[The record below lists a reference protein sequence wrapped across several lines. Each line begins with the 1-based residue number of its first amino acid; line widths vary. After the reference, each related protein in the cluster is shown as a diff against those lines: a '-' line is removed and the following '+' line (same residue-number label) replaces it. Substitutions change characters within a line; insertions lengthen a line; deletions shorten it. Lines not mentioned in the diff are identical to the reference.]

1 MEGGDPTAKGKG
13 KDKGKGGGKGNDEN
27 TVFVRGLP
35 FAATE
40 ESLNKDFGECGEVV
54 TLRMPLNDEG
64 TCKGFAFIK
73 YADKEGMDKAMA
85 FNETDYGGRT
95 IYCSDA
101 AIKPEG
107 KGKDGKGKGKDVK
120 DGKGK
125 GKDGKGKK
133 GKKGKA
139 SSEAFA
145 KNTGAMVESTG
156 TKVAFADSD
165 DE

>member
-1 MEGGDPTAKGKG
+1 MG
-13 KDKGKGGGKGNDEN
+13 
-27 TVFVRGLP
+27 
-35 FAATE
+35 
-40 ESLNKDFGECGEVV
+40 

-64 TCKGFAFIK
+64 TCKGFCFIK
-73 YADKEGMDKAMA
+73 YANKEGMDKALA

-107 KGKDGKGKGKDVK
+107 KGKGK

-125 GKDGKGKK
+125 GKDGKDGKGKGKGKK
-133 GKKGKA
+133 GKGKA
-139 SSEAFA
+139 SSEAKA
-145 KNTGAMVESTG
+145 KNSGAMVESTG

>member
-1 MEGGDPTAKGKG
+1 MEGGDPTTKGKG
-13 KDKGKGGGKGNDEN
+13 KKGKGEGNDEN
-27 TVFVRGLP
+27 TVFIRGLP

-40 ESLNKDFGECGEVV
+40 ESLNKDFAECGEIV

-64 TCKGFAFIK
+64 TCKGFCFVK
-73 YADKEGMDKAMA
+73 FTDKEGMDKAMK

-95 IYCSDA
+95 IFCSDA
-101 AIKPEG
+101 SIKPEG
-107 KGKDGKGKGKDVK
+107 KGKGKDGK

-133 GKKGKA
+133 GKDKGKKGKA
-139 SSEAFA
+139 SSESFA

>member
-1 MEGGDPTAKGKG
+1 MG
-13 KDKGKGGGKGNDEN
+13 
-27 TVFVRGLP
+27 
-35 FAATE
+35 
-40 ESLNKDFGECGEVV
+40 SECGELVS
-54 TLRMPLNDEG
+54 LRMPLNEEG

-73 YADKEGMDKAMA
+73 YTSKEGMDKAMA

-107 KGKDGKGKGKDVK
+107 KGKDKGKGKGKDGK
-120 DGKGK
+120 DGK
-125 GKDGKGKK
+125 GKGKK

-145 KNTGAMVESTG
+145 KNTG
-156 TKVAFADSD
+156 
-165 DE
+165 

>member
-1 MEGGDPTAKGKG
+1 
-13 KDKGKGGGKGNDEN
+13 
-27 TVFVRGLP
+27 
-35 FAATE
+35 
-40 ESLNKDFGECGEVV
+40 
-54 TLRMPLNDEG
+54 MPLNDEG

-73 YADKEGMDKAMA
+73 YTSKEGMDKALA

-95 IYCSDA
+95 IYCTDA

-107 KGKDGKGKGKDVK
+107 KGKDGKGK

-125 GKDGKGKK
+125 GKDSKGKGKGK

-139 SSEAFA
+139 SSDSFA